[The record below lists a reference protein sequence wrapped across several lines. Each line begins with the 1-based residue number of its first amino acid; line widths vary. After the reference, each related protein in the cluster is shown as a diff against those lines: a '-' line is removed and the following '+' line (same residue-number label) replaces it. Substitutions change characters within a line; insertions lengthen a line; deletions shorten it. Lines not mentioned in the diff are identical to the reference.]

1 MSCVSVWN
9 TSIKSHVVGG
19 YAKGTLWSI
28 RSNPPLSDWS
38 DLKVLVDQGQNFGK
52 WRVMMM
58 TILWWMLALRRGANF
73 YKNWSKVEFPTNL
86 RNKAAPPP
94 PGGHP
99 SIHHVE
105 SSSKTAFF
113 FLLSPGWCAHW
124 YGESRGWS
132 KYRCRVLTNH
142 GHESVGLTKRWETIW
157 TLWTLWWT
165 VCRTIGVDKENPR
178 KNHRTL
184 WTLWPKGAD
193 PSSAFLYARCM
204 CWGWILL
211 YWPALH
217 FWPWRRPA
225 TVQCSGVV
233 H

>member
-52 WRVMMM
+52 WRVMMMM

-113 FLLSPGWCAHW
+113 SFFLLAGVHTGMGRVGVEANTDAACWQIMGTSQLDWQRDGKPSGHCGH
-124 YGESRGWS
+124 YGGQ
-132 KYRCRVLTNH
+132 
-142 GHESVGLTKRWETIW
+142 SVGQLAWTKKTQEKI
-157 TLWTLWWT
+157 
-165 VCRTIGVDKENPR
+165 IG
-178 KNHRTL
+178 HCGHCGQ
-184 WTLWPKGAD
+184 KG
-193 PSSAFLYARCM
+193 L
-204 CWGWILL
+204 ILV
-211 YWPALH
+211 LH
-217 FWPWRRPA
+217 FCMPGACVEAEYCFIDQQSTFGPDGDQQ
-225 TVQCSGVV
+225 QCSAVE
-233 H
+233 